1 MPVSAKWELL
11 RRMRSL
17 IDGLF
22 GEWAQEANAH
32 IDGMENNMLNDKAF
46 SEALKEWNDK
56 LLPQCPG
63 GLWMDMRKGRVAP
76 PAISATM

>member
-1 MPVSAKWELL
+1 MSVSAKWELL

-22 GEWAQEANAH
+22 GEWAREAKAH
-32 IDGMENNMLNDKAF
+32 IDKMEKTMLDDNAF
-46 SEALKEWNDK
+46 SSALKEWEEK

-63 GLWMDMRKGRVAP
+63 GLWMDMRKGRINQP
-76 PAISATM
+76 GAIA